1 MAMTKEKLDPPQSV
15 VSFSEKNYRPSAV
28 EQDLYGWWERSGFF
42 TPDESNPNKPFVMM
56 LPLPNV
62 TGDLHLGHAL
72 GFGGYEDLMA
82 RWHRMLGEP
91 TLYMPGTDHAGI
103 IAQKVVE
110 DELAKNEI
118 GRNDLGREKFV
129 AEMWKW
135 MDHYRP
141 RIEKQLR
148 LLGCSLDWSR
158 RNFTMEPS
166 KQRAV
171 RTHFIRLFKRGH
183 LYRADRIVH
192 WCVRCQTTYSD
203 LELEHVQRTDP
214 LYFVRYPWA
223 DPKPGDPP
231 LVIATTRPETIVAD
245 VAVAV
250 HPDDDRWKPFIGR
263 EVLVPMIERRVKVI
277 GDEAVDPKFG
287 TGALKITP
295 GHDATDFEIGQRHGL
310 PVITVIDTRG
320 FMTPAAGPLAGPDR
334 DTGRRMAVEMLKD
347 RGLLVKEEPL
357 THAVGVH
364 DRCKTVDEPLV
375 MKQWWVRMPQ
385 LAAPAIP
392 AVREGRVTIHPR
404 YQEKVYF
411 NWMENIRDWPVSR
424 QIWWGHSIPV
434 WYCRDCD
441 EIVVPEEDGPDPT
454 RCTRC
459 RSDDIHHD
467 PDVLDT
473 WFSSALWPFST
484 LGWPDQTPDLERYY
498 PGSVLETG
506 YDILFFWVARMIM
519 MGLEETG
526 DIPFDAV
533 YLHGLIRVGS
543 VKMGKSKGNVVSPVG
558 LIEEYG
564 ADTLRYGLV
573 SGVAAGADSLLSD
586 SKLLHARNFGNKL
599 WNIGRF
605 VLAQVDKHPEALR
618 GRSSDERP
626 DASGED
632 ARWILSRIEAVVED
646 CTRLIDGY
654 LFGEYLAALEGF
666 VWGELADVYVELSK
680 PALRNGRAEETV
692 RTLAYVLDRVLRL
705 VHPIMPF
712 LSETLALQ
720 LWQRARAPRARARRR
735 ARDGETLA
743 RAPHASRVRREG
755 PGGGRR
761 EGEGAARR
769 ARGAREAARGRSPSP
784 LEDEEAAGS
793 AGGLS
798 RVSPS
803 SRVSLLVFE
812 DLVRLR
818 AGGLD
823 RVLRRRLA
831 RRHLGEH
838 VEDDVAD
845 VLLAA
850 HVRLGAGGPD
860 EVERLLALG
869 ILLRPVVLEHLVVR
883 RALAYGHVVR
893 GRRPF
898 RRLGGLA
905 EPLDEVPRR
914 ELLLG
919 RALQDPDVRAVHDR
933 LRLRGIRLRDLRDAP
948 GQL

>member
-28 EQDLYGWWERSGFF
+28 EQDLYKWWEDNGFF
-42 TPDESNPNKPFVMM
+42 TPDERNPNTPFVMM

-158 RNFTMEPS
+158 RNFTMEPP

-347 RGLLVKEEPL
+347 RGLLVKDEPL

-364 DRCKTVDEPLV
+364 DRCKTIDEPLV
-375 MKQWWVRMPQ
+375 MKQWWVKMPR
-385 LAAPAIP
+385 LAAPAIA

-404 YQEKVYF
+404 YQEKVFF

-459 RSDDIHHD
+459 RSDDIKQD

-484 LGWPDQTPDLERYY
+484 LGWPDQTPDLRRYY

-519 MGLEETG
+519 MGIEEMG
-526 DIPFDAV
+526 DIPFHTV
-533 YLHGLIRVGS
+533 YLHGLVLVDGE
-543 VKMGKSKGNVVSPVG
+543 KMSKSTGNVISPMG
-558 LIEEYG
+558 FIEQYG
-564 ADTLRYGLV
+564 ADALRFALV
-573 SGVAAGADSLLSD
+573 NGVAAGADQTLSETKLQNAKEFANPSLG
-586 SKLLHARNFGNKL
+586 HA
-599 WNIGRF
+599 
-605 VLAQVDKHPEALR
+605 E
-618 GRSSDERP
+618 
-626 DASGED
+626 
-632 ARWILSRIEAVVED
+632 RWILSRTEATVAEL
-646 CTRLIDGY
+646 TRLIEHY
-654 LFGEYLAALEGF
+654 LFGEYVSALQQF
-666 VWGELADVYVELSK
+666 VWGEFADVYLELAK
-680 PALRNGRAEETV
+680 AGLRDEKRALSTV
-692 RTLAYVLDRVLRL
+692 RTLAYVLDRILRL
-705 VHPIMPF
+705 AHPIVPF
-712 LSETLALQ
+712 ISDTVALQ
-720 LWQRARAPRARARRR
+720 LWQRLPNT
-735 ARDGETLA
+735 D
-743 RAPHASRVRREG
+743 
-755 PGGGRR
+755 
-761 EGEGAARR
+761 
-769 ARGAREAARGRSPSP
+769 RSPSLVIAKWP
-784 LEDEEAAGS
+784 KPGTRSVALEERMDIALE
-793 AGGLS
+793 
-798 RVSPS
+798 
-803 SRVSLLVFE
+803 
-812 DLVRLR
+812 LVRAIRNLR
-818 AGGLD
+818 QEAGTKPGE
-823 RVLRRRLA
+823 RVKTTLGGDTTAIHDLPDLISHLAQTEVTFGSGSGQATVVRAIDVRVAVERDPAEHRARLERELAEAKETLRRSRDLLA
-831 RRHLGEH
+831 RPGFAEKAPAN
-838 VEDDVAD
+838 VVSNEKAK
-845 VLLAA
+845 LAEREER
-850 HVRLGAGGPD
+850 VRL
-860 EVERLLALG
+860 
-869 ILLRPVVLEHLVVR
+869 LEEELR
-883 RALAYGHVVR
+883 RAT
-893 GRRPF
+893 
-898 RRLGGLA
+898 
-905 EPLDEVPRR
+905 
-914 ELLLG
+914 
-919 RALQDPDVRAVHDR
+919 
-933 LRLRGIRLRDLRDAP
+933 
-948 GQL
+948 

>member
-1 MAMTKEKLDPPQSV
+1 MAMTKEKLEPPQSV

-82 RWHRMLGEP
+82 RWHRMRGEP

-118 GRNDLGREKFV
+118 GRNDLGREKFL

-171 RTHFIRLFKRGH
+171 RTHFIRLYKRGH

-192 WCVRCQTTYSD
+192 WCLRCQTTYSD
-203 LELEHVQRTDP
+203 LEVEHVQRTDP

-231 LVIATTRPETIVAD
+231 LVIATTRPETIVGD

-250 HPDDDRWKPFIGR
+250 HPDDDRWKTYVGR
-263 EVLVPMIERRVKVI
+263 EVLVPIIERRVKVI
-277 GDEAVDPKFG
+277 ADEAVDPKFG

-310 PVITVIDTRG
+310 PVITVIDMRG
-320 FMTPAAGPLAGPDR
+320 AMTPAAGPLAGPDR
-334 DTGRRMAVEMLKD
+334 DTGRRMAVEMLKE

-357 THAVGVH
+357 THAVAVH

-375 MKQWWVRMPQ
+375 MKQWWVKMPP
-385 LAAPAIP
+385 LAAPAIA

-404 YQEKVYF
+404 YQEKIYF

-434 WYCRDCD
+434 WYCGNCD
-441 EIVVPEEDGPDPT
+441 AIVVPDEDGPDPT

-459 RSDDIHHD
+459 RSDDITQD

-484 LGWPDQTPDLERYY
+484 LGWPDQTPDLKRYY

-506 YDILFFWVARMIM
+506 YDIIFFWVARMIM
-519 MGLEETG
+519 MGIEEMG
-526 DIPFDAV
+526 DIAFHTV
-533 YLHGLIRVGS
+533 YLHGLVLVDGE
-543 VKMGKSKGNVVSPVG
+543 KMSKSTGNVISPMG
-558 LIEEYG
+558 FIEQYG
-564 ADTLRYGLV
+564 ADALRFALV
-573 SGVAAGADSLLSD
+573 NGVAAGADQTLSET
-586 SKLLHARNFGNKL
+586 KLQNAKEFANKL

-605 VLAQVDKHPEALR
+605 VLHHVDEHAEALS
-618 GRSSDERP
+618 GWRSDRTPAPAAGAGSTDPSLGHAE
-626 DASGED
+626 
-632 ARWILSRIEAVVED
+632 RWILSRTEATVAEL
-646 CTRLIDGY
+646 TRLLEHY
-654 LFGEYLAALEGF
+654 LFGEYVSALQQF
-666 VWGELADVYVELSK
+666 VWSEFADVYLELAK
-680 PALRNGRAEETV
+680 AGLRDGGTRAVSTV

-705 VHPIMPF
+705 AHPIVPF
-712 LSETLALQ
+712 ISDTVALQ
-720 LWQRARAPRARARRR
+720 LWQRLPNA
-735 ARDGETLA
+735 D
-743 RAPHASRVRREG
+743 
-755 PGGGRR
+755 
-761 EGEGAARR
+761 
-769 ARGAREAARGRSPSP
+769 RSPSLVIAKWP
-784 LEDEEAAGS
+784 KPGTRSVALEERMDIALE
-793 AGGLS
+793 
-798 RVSPS
+798 
-803 SRVSLLVFE
+803 
-812 DLVRLR
+812 LVRAIRNLR
-818 AGGLD
+818 QEAGTKPGE
-823 RVLRRRLA
+823 RVKTTLGGDTTAIHDLGDLISHLAQTEVTFGSGSGQATVVRAIEVRVAVERDPAGHRARVQKELAEAKESLRRS
-831 RRHLGEH
+831 
-838 VEDDVAD
+838 
-845 VLLAA
+845 
-850 HVRLGAGGPD
+850 
-860 EVERLLALG
+860 
-869 ILLRPVVLEHLVVR
+869 
-883 RALAYGHVVR
+883 
-893 GRRPF
+893 
-898 RRLGGLA
+898 
-905 EPLDEVPRR
+905 R
-914 ELLLG
+914 ELLARPGFTEKAPATVVSNEKAKLAEREERVRLLEEELR
-919 RALQDPDVRAVHDR
+919 RAA
-933 LRLRGIRLRDLRDAP
+933 
-948 GQL
+948 

>member
-28 EQDLYGWWERSGFF
+28 EQDLYKWWEDNGFF
-42 TPDESNPNKPFVMM
+42 TPDEGNPGKPFVLM

-118 GRNDLGREKFV
+118 GRNDLGREKFL

-223 DPKPGDPP
+223 DPKPGDPA
-231 LVIATTRPETIVAD
+231 LIIATTRPETIVAD

-250 HPDDDRWKPFIGR
+250 HPDDARWKPFVGR
-263 EVLVPMIERRVKVI
+263 DVLVPMIERRVKVI
-277 GDEAVDPKFG
+277 ADEAVDPAFG

-295 GHDATDFEIGQRHGL
+295 GHDATDFEIGQGHGL
-310 PVITVIDTRG
+310 PVISVIDKRG
-320 FMTPAAGPLAGPDR
+320 YMTPAAGPLAGPDR
-334 DTGRRMAVEMLKD
+334 DTGRKMAVEMLKD
-347 RGLLVKEEPL
+347 RGLLVREEPL

-375 MKQWWVRMPQ
+375 MKQWWAKMPP
-385 LAAPAIP
+385 LAAPAIA
-392 AVREGRVTIHPR
+392 AVRDGRVTIHPR

-434 WYCRDCD
+434 WYCGNCD
-441 EIVVPEEDGPDPT
+441 EIVVPDEDGPDPT

-459 RSDDIHHD
+459 RSDDIQQD

-484 LGWPDQTPDLERYY
+484 LGWPDQTSDLGRYY

-519 MGLEETG
+519 MGIEEMG
-526 DIPFDAV
+526 DIPFHTV
-533 YLHGLIRVGS
+533 YLHGLVLVDGE
-543 VKMGKSKGNVVSPVG
+543 KMSKSTGNVISPVG
-558 LIEEYG
+558 FIEQYG
-564 ADTLRYGLV
+564 ADALRFALV
-573 SGVAAGADSLLSD
+573 NGVAAGADQTLSEA
-586 SKLLHARNFGNKL
+586 KLQNAKEFANKL

-605 VLAQVDKHPEALR
+605 VLHHVDANADALR
-618 GRSSDERP
+618 EWRADRTPAPKAGAGSADPSLGHAE
-626 DASGED
+626 
-632 ARWILSRIEAVVED
+632 RWILSRTEATVAEL
-646 CTRLIDGY
+646 TRLLEHY
-654 LFGEYLAALEGF
+654 LFGEYASALQQF
-666 VWGELADVYVELSK
+666 VWSEFADVYLELAK
-680 PALRNGRAEETV
+680 AGLRDEKRAAGTV
-692 RTLAYVLDRVLRL
+692 RTLAYVLDRILRL
-705 VHPIMPF
+705 AHPIVPF
-712 LSETLALQ
+712 ISDTVALQ
-720 LWQRARAPRARARRR
+720 LWQKLPNT
-735 ARDGETLA
+735 D
-743 RAPHASRVRREG
+743 
-755 PGGGRR
+755 
-761 EGEGAARR
+761 
-769 ARGAREAARGRSPSP
+769 RSPSLVIAKWP
-784 LEDEEAAGS
+784 TPGTRSVALEERMEIA
-793 AGGLS
+793 L
-798 RVSPS
+798 
-803 SRVSLLVFE
+803 E
-812 DLVRLR
+812 LVRAIRNLR
-818 AGGLD
+818 QEAGTKPGE
-823 RVLRRRLA
+823 RVKTTLGGDTTAIHDLADLISHLAQTEVTFGTGGGQAAVVRAIDVRVAVERDPAEYRARLERELADAKETLRRSRDLLARPGFAEKAPANVVANEKARLA
-831 RRHLGEH
+831 EREER
-838 VEDDVAD
+838 
-845 VLLAA
+845 
-850 HVRLGAGGPD
+850 VRL
-860 EVERLLALG
+860 
-869 ILLRPVVLEHLVVR
+869 LEEELR
-883 RALAYGHVVR
+883 RAA
-893 GRRPF
+893 
-898 RRLGGLA
+898 
-905 EPLDEVPRR
+905 
-914 ELLLG
+914 
-919 RALQDPDVRAVHDR
+919 
-933 LRLRGIRLRDLRDAP
+933 
-948 GQL
+948 